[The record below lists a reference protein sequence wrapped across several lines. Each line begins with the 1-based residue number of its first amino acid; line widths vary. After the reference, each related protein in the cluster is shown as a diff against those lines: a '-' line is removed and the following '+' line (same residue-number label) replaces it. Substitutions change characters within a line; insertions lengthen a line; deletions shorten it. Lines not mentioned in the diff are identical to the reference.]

1 MSAMTPVVKVW
12 IPIHLALLAVAY
24 AWLFQQSALDLSI
37 AIGLWFF
44 LPMGVV
50 GAIIANATESGQR
63 ASSRRCNDPA
73 LKPAPPPR
81 LGGGV

>member
-44 LPMGVV
+44 L
-50 GAIIANATESGQR
+50 IAGFFGETLGSENGKVSAANVYQVEFVLQ
-63 ASSRRCNDPA
+63 CNRSARDIY
-73 LKPAPPPR
+73 
-81 LGGGV
+81 